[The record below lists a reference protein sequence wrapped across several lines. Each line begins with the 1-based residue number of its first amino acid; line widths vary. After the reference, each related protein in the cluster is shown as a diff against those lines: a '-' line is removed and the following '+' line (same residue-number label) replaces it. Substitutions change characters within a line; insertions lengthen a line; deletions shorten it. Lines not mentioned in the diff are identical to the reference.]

1 MTIADSTT
9 NVPGDLGELELHLQT
24 LSHDDQALKL
34 IQDFAT
40 KLGKTKQRQAVF
52 NTEGALVR
60 SPIIY
65 QDVLERGLIDP
76 NEDPFT
82 LLQGDIIS
90 TDAAYFLGE
99 RITGAK
105 FVVASSLRPY
115 CESSPVRSAISPTA
129 N

>member
-9 NVPGDLGELELHLQT
+9 NVPGDLGELELQLQT

-60 SPIIY
+60 SHR
-65 QDVLERGLIDP
+65 L
-76 NEDPFT
+76 
-82 LLQGDIIS
+82 S
-90 TDAAYFLGE
+90 TKTYLSG
-99 RITGAK
+99 G
-105 FVVASSLRPY
+105 
-115 CESSPVRSAISPTA
+115 
-129 N
+129 